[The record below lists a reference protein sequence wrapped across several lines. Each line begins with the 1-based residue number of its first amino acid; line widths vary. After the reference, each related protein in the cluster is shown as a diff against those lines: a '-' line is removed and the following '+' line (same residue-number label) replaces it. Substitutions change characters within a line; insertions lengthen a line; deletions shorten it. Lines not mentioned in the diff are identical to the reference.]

1 MTTTDLLPEN
11 DAQGIRDGVAH
22 ACLHGTDQD
31 QLDTPD
37 GSLRLVAASR
47 VAADHAGRLL
57 SDAVAGARHAGHS
70 WAAIGSVLEISR
82 QAAQQR
88 FSPTT
93 DPSEATTPEQRVIRR
108 VNAFNEM
115 AILGREQADGWHLV
129 GFGAGK
135 LVVEASDHR
144 WEHQRLTFAGHP
156 LLRSMER
163 DQWQIVGVWGPWTYL
178 KRPVGAAA
186 S

>member
-1 MTTTDLLPEN
+1 VSTDGLP
-11 DAQGIRDGVAH
+11 DTDVQGIRDGVAV

-37 GSLRLVAASR
+37 GALRLVAASR
-47 VAADHAGRLL
+47 VAADHASQLL
-57 SDAVAGARHAGHS
+57 DDAVAGARHAGHS
-70 WAAIGSVLEISR
+70 WATIGRVLGTTR

-88 FSPTT
+88 FSTQADGEEPV
-93 DPSEATTPEQRVIRR
+93 TPPQRVIRR

-115 AILGREQADGWHLV
+115 SVLEREQADGWHLV

-135 LVVEASDHR
+135 LVVAASDQP
-144 WEHQRLTFAGHP
+144 WEHRRLTFAGHP

-163 DQWQIVGVWGPWTYL
+163 DDWHIVGVWGPWTYL
-178 KRPVGAAA
+178 KRPARTPAG
-186 S
+186 